1 MYIESVLHLQGQK
14 CDQWQTLLHREG
26 LTVETIP
33 EETVLVWEDDKL
45 IATGSRDGNVLKYL
59 AVDSAYRGQDL
70 TASVL
75 TNLRQNAFRAGF
87 DQLFLYTKPENE
99 WMFTSLFFHSV
110 AKTKNVLLMESN
122 PSGIQSFLSS
132 LPEKKAEGKIGS
144 LVMNCNPFTKG
155 HLYLAEF
162 AAKTC
167 DWVYVFVLSEDK
179 SEFSAKDRLEMVK
192 LGTTHIPNLTVLP
205 TGPYLISAATFPTY
219 FIKDRNNAENVQCLL
234 DIAVFC
240 DHFVP
245 KYHITHRFVGT
256 EPNCLVTDAY
266 NRALAEN
273 LPGRGICLE
282 QIPRLE
288 IGGQP
293 VSASTVRALLKQG
306 HLAQAKAF
314 LPETTWNYLQTNGLC
329 K

>member
-1 MYIESVLHLQGQK
+1 MYVEITPALQGQK
-14 CDQWQTLLHREG
+14 HDQWQALLRKEG

-33 EETVLVWEDDKL
+33 EETVLVWEENLL
-45 IATGSRDGNVLKYL
+45 IATGSREGNVLKYL
-59 AVDSAYRGQDL
+59 AVDSACRGQDL
-70 TASVL
+70 TATVL
-75 TNLRQNAFRAGF
+75 TSLRQSAFQAGF

-122 PSGIQSFLSS
+122 PFGIQSFLSS
-132 LPEKKAEGKIGS
+132 LPEKKASGKIGS

-155 HLYLAEF
+155 HLYLAET
-162 AAKTC
+162 AAKQC
-167 DWVYVFVLSEDK
+167 DWVYLFVLSEDK
-179 SEFSAKDRLEMVK
+179 SEFSAIDRLEMVK
-192 LGTTHIPNLTVLP
+192 LGTAHIPNLTVLP

-245 KYHITHRFVGT
+245 KYSITHRFVGT
-256 EPNCLVTDAY
+256 EPNCAVTNAY
-266 NRALAEN
+266 NQILAEN
-273 LPGRGICLE
+273 LPGRGVCLE

-288 IGGQP
+288 IGGEP
-293 VSASTVRALLKQG
+293 VSASTVRTLLKQG
-306 HLAQAKAF
+306 DLETAKHLV
-314 LPETTWNYLQTNGLC
+314 PETTWNYLQTNQ
-329 K
+329 